1 MSIMTVL
8 LSVWGVLTGALIIL
22 LIYRGTL
29 TMHEDDQLFLDDSES
44 HMQAEQTELMHRMN
58 RITPMVRLLGAA
70 SALLVLVIAGMWIW
84 QGVMQNSL

>member
-1 MSIMTVL
+1 MTVL

-29 TMHEDDQLFLDDSES
+29 NMHEDDQLFLNDSES
-44 HMQAEQTELMHRMN
+44 QLQAEQTELMHRMD

-84 QGVMQNSL
+84 QGVMQNTL